1 VGYANRREVAARI
14 LPALWKGK
22 GLMVSV
28 CQSCGYEQCDCKV
41 DPIDIT
47 TMSDRGTAL
56 LLPSGIIEYSGRL
69 GKKAMVALS
78 HAWGK
83 MGIDGERIK

>member
-1 VGYANRREVAARI
+1 MAAGI

-28 CQSCGYEQCDCKV
+28 CQSCGYEQCDCKAG
-41 DPIDIT
+41 PIDIT

-56 LLPSGIIEYSGRL
+56 LLPSGIIEYSGML
-69 GKKAMVALS
+69 GKKEIVALGR
-78 HAWGK
+78 AWGK
-83 MGIDGERIK
+83 MGIEGKRIKW